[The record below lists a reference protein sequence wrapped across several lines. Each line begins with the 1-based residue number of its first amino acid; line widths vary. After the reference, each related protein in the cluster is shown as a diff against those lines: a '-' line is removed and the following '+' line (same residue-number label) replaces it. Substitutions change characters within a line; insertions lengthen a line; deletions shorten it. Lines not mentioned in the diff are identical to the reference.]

1 MARIRWGV
9 VGLGTLC
16 LAIAPVHHEANV
28 SRLQAAPPAE
38 KPADPSRRDV
48 LATAAKI
55 DQAIESAWV
64 ENGVTA
70 TALSNDAEFLRRVY
84 LDLTG
89 CIPTVRDVRDFL
101 ADKSADKRLQ
111 VVEKLLK
118 HPRFVE
124 HFTHVWRS
132 QMLPRTN
139 DQQLQQFAVQMEAW
153 LRRHFRANTPYD
165 KMVRELLTTAV
176 AGNGQMPANGA
187 PSALV
192 FFQANEQKPENLAA
206 STSRLFLGVN
216 LECAQCHDHPFATWK
231 RKQFWEYA
239 AFFASI
245 QGGPGRPGRPG
256 SPMAKAPTEK
266 RTIKYKQGTK
276 DIEVEARFL
285 DGKVPAWKDNVAVR
299 ATLADWMTSPAN
311 PFFARNAVNRMW
323 AHFFGIGIIDPVDE
337 PGDDHPPSH
346 PELLDQLTKDFT
358 DHKFDLKFVIRAI
371 TASKTYQLSSATAT
385 EPTPEEARLFTHMA
399 VRGLSP
405 EQLFDSL
412 SQATGDSQQLNRRF
426 AEQRQRILSR
436 FANPSDKPT
445 EFQTSILQALS
456 LMNGEYM
463 EESTKLD
470 PSLLAQKGVEALQKR
485 SGAAL
490 SAIADAPFFDTK
502 GRIEALYLSALSR
515 KPRPAE
521 LEKLVKYVDKGGPSG
536 NSKRALADVFW
547 ALLNS
552 PEFFLNH

>member
-1 MARIRWGV
+1 MKSHALLVLSLGVFSPALTPAVRAADKDVEAVAAAIDSRI
-9 VGLGTLC
+9 
-16 LAIAPVHHEANV
+16 
-28 SRLQAAPPAE
+28 AAAWDKDV
-38 KPADPSRRDV
+38 KPAA
-48 LATAAKI
+48 LA
-55 DQAIESAWV
+55 D
-64 ENGVTA
+64 
-70 TALSNDAEFLRRVY
+70 DAEFFRRIH
-84 LDLTG
+84 LDLAG
-89 CIPTVRDVRDFL
+89 RIPSVTEIRDFL
-101 ADKSADKRLQ
+101 DDERPNKRRLWVDRILQADPDDASYRDAY
-111 VVEKLLK
+111 VT
-118 HPRFVE
+118 
-124 HFTHVWRS
+124 HFTNVWRGWLLA
-132 QMLPRTN
+132 QTN
-139 DQQLQQFAVQMEAW
+139 QGARFRQPALEAW
-153 LRRHFRANTPYD
+153 LRQRLKRNVGYD
-165 KMVRELLTTAV
+165 RLVRELLTQPI
-176 AGNGQMPANGA
+176 AGNQGNREDG
-187 PSALV
+187 SAAV
-192 FFQANEQKPENLAA
+192 FYQANEFKPENLAGSA
-206 STSRLFLGVN
+206 SRLFLGVK
-216 LECAQCHDHPFATWK
+216 LECAQCHDHPFDKWK